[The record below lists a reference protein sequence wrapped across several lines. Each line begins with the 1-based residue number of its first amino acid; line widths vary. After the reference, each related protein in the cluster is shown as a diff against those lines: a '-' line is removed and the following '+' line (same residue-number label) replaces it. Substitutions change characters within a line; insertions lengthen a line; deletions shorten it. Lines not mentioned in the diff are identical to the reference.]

1 MKKVLFRYDAY
12 EELGMGHAFRC
23 IELIKQLKNVACV
36 AALSKKTTLSFEQLK
51 KNHIP
56 FFIFDQCDELYDY
69 VSGNSVDVVVNDI
82 LDTEKE
88 YIIKLHEMNCRVIN
102 LEDNGEGSRYADA
115 VINELYERET
125 ASGHVYNG
133 KDYYCLPENMQEVS
147 KNEYRESVENVI
159 VLFGNT
165 DPAYLT
171 EKSITAIANIRC
183 LQKIKVTVVVGA
195 GNERMEAITALADDA
210 RQDIR
215 VVKGGDISAI
225 LKFADLAICSQGRT
239 MYELA
244 HYAVPSI
251 ILAENERETLHTFAQ
266 LKNGFLNLGLGTEVS
281 GECIAG
287 AVTVLCESSNV
298 RKALYDSMVDLHLEK
313 GIDRVREIIL
323 LG

>member
-51 KNHIP
+51 KNNIP

-82 LDTEKE
+82 LDTEKD
-88 YIIKLHEMNCRVIN
+88 YILKLHEMNCRVIN

-183 LQKIKVTVVVGA
+183 LQKIKVTVVVGT
-195 GNERMEAITALADDA
+195 GNERMEAITALADNA

-313 GIDRVREIIL
+313 GIDRVRKIIL
-323 LG
+323 GG